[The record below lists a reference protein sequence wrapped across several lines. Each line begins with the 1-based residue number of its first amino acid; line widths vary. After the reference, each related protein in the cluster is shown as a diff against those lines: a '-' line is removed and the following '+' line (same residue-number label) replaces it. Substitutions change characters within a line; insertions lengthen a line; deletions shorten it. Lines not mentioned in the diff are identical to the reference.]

1 LTELRDHHATIFL
14 PPEVAAPLEIA
25 RRQWDPDMAAM
36 IPAHVTVVYPNEA
49 PSADVL
55 ADWVSATV
63 ARITPFRLRLGPR
76 ACFGRPEDGI
86 YVDVDDI
93 DGGYGDLR
101 EAMLGAERRHV
112 PYTPHVT
119 ILHPRTSR
127 HGRALWDSGWTAPPA
142 REFTVREV
150 AITAFDGVRWP
161 AVMTFPLSDEGEIR

>member
-1 LTELRDHHATIFL
+1 MPDYRDHHATIFV
-14 PPEVAAPLEIA
+14 PPDLAEPLEVT
-25 RRQWDPDMAAM
+25 RRQWDPDMAAV

-49 PSADVL
+49 PVRDVL
-55 ADWVSATV
+55 VDRVRAAAARV
-63 ARITPFRLRLGPR
+63 APFRLRLGPR

-86 YVDVDDI
+86 YVDVEDI
-93 DGGYGDLR
+93 DGGFGDLR

-127 HGRALWDSGWTAPPA
+127 RGRELWDSGWSAPPS

-150 AITAFDGVRWP
+150 AITAFDGTRWP
-161 AVMTFPLSDEGEIR
+161 AVMTFALGG